1 MIAEADVEGLESFFL
16 EVIAKP
22 AKRTKKP
29 IEETKEVELKDD
41 ENFLD

>member
-16 EVIAKP
+16 EVIAKS

-29 IEETKEVELKDD
+29 IEETEEVELKED